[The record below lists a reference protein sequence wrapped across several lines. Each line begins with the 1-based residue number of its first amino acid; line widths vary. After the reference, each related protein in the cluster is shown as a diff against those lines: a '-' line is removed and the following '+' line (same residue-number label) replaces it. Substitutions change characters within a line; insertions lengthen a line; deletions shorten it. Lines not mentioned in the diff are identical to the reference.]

1 MSNNKEFLGLTQ
13 NECTIQG
20 KVIGEPV
27 VMGENYAFMN
37 IRTSISEIA
46 DNGQWTD
53 TIIDVPV
60 VTTDVKKVATIAKYV
75 HDGRELLVYTY
86 YKPWI
91 ADNAPAHAFFIKKMN
106 LGRKKWV
113 PPEEQTP
120 GLQ

>member
-27 VMGENYAFMN
+27 VNGENYAFMV
-37 IRTSISEIA
+37 IRTSISEISE
-46 DNGQWTD
+46 NGQWTD
-53 TIIDVPV
+53 VVVDIPI
-60 VTTDVKKVATIAKYV
+60 VTTDVKKVSTIVKYV
-75 HDGRELLVYTY
+75 HDGRELLINAY
-86 YKPWI
+86 YKPWVV
-91 ADNAPAHAFFIKKMN
+91 DGQPAHAFFIKRMS

-113 PPEEQTP
+113 PPEDGTP

>member
-27 VMGENYAFMN
+27 INGESYAFMN
-37 IRTSISEIA
+37 IRTSISEISN
-46 DNGQWTD
+46 NGQWID
-53 TIIDVPV
+53 VVIDVPV
-60 VTTDVKKVATIAKYV
+60 VTTDVKKVATIVKYV
-75 HDGRELLVYTY
+75 HDGRELLINAY

-91 ADNAPAHAFFIKKMN
+91 VDNVPAHAFFIKRMS

-113 PPEEQTP
+113 PPQDDTP
-120 GLQ
+120 GLE

>member
-20 KVIGEPV
+20 KVVGEPV

-37 IRTSISEIA
+37 IRTSISEIS

-53 TIIDVPV
+53 VVIDVPV
-60 VTTDVKKVATIAKYV
+60 VTADVKKVATIVKYV
-75 HDGRELLVYTY
+75 HDGRELLINAY
-86 YKPWI
+86 YKPWVV
-91 ADNAPAHAFFIKKMN
+91 DNQPAHAFFIKKMS

-113 PPEEQTP
+113 DPENQTP
-120 GLQ
+120 ELQ